1 MINLYLLIVDR
12 DGRKGRSQRLNELEQ
27 LAAERLPKDRCFLAE
42 NACSPCKHG
51 AEIEVWVLAGHKLP
65 KAWSWQEIRAE
76 VDPKELYFDPLA
88 EQHGL
93 HKEPDGGRQILAKE
107 AASRYNRL
115 RQLCPED
122 IKSLE
127 ERIRAFV
134 SA

>member
-1 MINLYLLIVDR
+1 MIDLYLLIVDR
-12 DGRKGRSQRLNELEQ
+12 DGKKGRYQRLNELEQ
-27 LAAERLPKDRCFLAE
+27 LAAEKLPKDRCFLAE
-42 NACSPCKHG
+42 NAWQ
-51 AEIEVWVLAGHKLP
+51 EIEVWVLAGHKLP
-65 KAWSWQEIRAE
+65 REWSWQEIRAE

-107 AASRYNRL
+107 AASRYDRV

-127 ERIRAFV
+127 KRIRAFV